1 MSDTTLPSQ
10 FELATLAAALDSS
23 NNTPAATAARA
34 LAVWRACGK
43 TLATANHRLA
53 LTAAADAKAAQLRLE
68 NGKFVPVQKVTKKP
82 KPAPVPQDFIPLLDF
97 LKPHFSKN
105 SKGGDMVEKYRR
117 FVRDGI
123 AFDDARAGKTRT
135 EIQMLDAVG
144 DAMGRDR
151 KEGIPVHL
159 APIFSESFAKFLQ
172 RDSAVMNSS
181 KGHKGQA
188 GRKAK
193 ADARGTHDHNW
204 IFGDENAVC
213 TKCGYTLPKSSNL
226 PKRGLQSPKA
236 ALIEPE
242 KAAKKTGGEKKS
254 LGGQSNRPKQK
265 KTGRK

>member
-1 MSDTTLPSQ
+1 MSKTTLPSQ
-10 FELATLAAALDSS
+10 FELATLAAAIDSPS
-23 NNTPAATAARA
+23 HTPDAAAARA
-34 LAVWRACGK
+34 LAVWMACGQ

-53 LTAAADAKAAQLRLE
+53 LTAAAEAKAAQLSLE
-68 NGKFVPVQKVTKKP
+68 KGKFVPVQKATKKP

-105 SKGGDMVEKYRR
+105 SKDGDMVEKYRR

-135 EIQMLDAVG
+135 ETQMLDAVG

-172 RDSAVMNSS
+172 RDGAMMSRS

-188 GRKAK
+188 GRKEK
-193 ADARGTHDHNW
+193 AEARA
-204 IFGDENAVC
+204 EAERMEAEKAVG
-213 TKCGYTLPKSSNL
+213 KP
-226 PKRGLQSPKA
+226 
-236 ALIEPE
+236 
-242 KAAKKTGGEKKS
+242 AAKKNPLEAKATAKK
-254 LGGQSNRPKQK
+254 RPKQK
-265 KTGRK
+265 KAGRK